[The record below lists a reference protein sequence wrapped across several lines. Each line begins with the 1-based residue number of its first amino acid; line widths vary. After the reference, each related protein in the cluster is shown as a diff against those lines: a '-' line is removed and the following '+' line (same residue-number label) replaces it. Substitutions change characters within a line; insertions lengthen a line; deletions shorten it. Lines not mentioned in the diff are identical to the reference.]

1 MGCKDDAGLRPRC
14 DLLRKDSG
22 RDVQSYSSPGVTERI
37 SPAWGVQRVAFVWS
51 IMTEAG
57 MVLMDSGLSRYLVP
71 FHEHIQ
77 V

>member
-22 RDVQSYSSPGVTERI
+22 RDVQPYSSPGVTARI
-37 SPAWGVQRVAFVWS
+37 SPAWGVQRVDFISS

-57 MVLMDSGLSRYLVP
+57 MVLMDSGLSRYIVP
-71 FHEHIQ
+71 FHEHTQ

>member
-1 MGCKDDAGLRPRC
+1 MC

-22 RDVQSYSSPGVTERI
+22 RDVQTYSSPGVIARI
-37 SPAWGVQRVAFVWS
+37 SPVWGVQRVDFVCS

-57 MVLMDSGLSRYLVP
+57 IVLMDSGLSRYLVP

-77 V
+77 L